1 MSLLVRRGRG
11 AEPRRPLR
19 NLADRL
25 ANAVGTRAGERFPS
39 LREGEIR
46 TVLMGA
52 GLYKTPPLRFLGYR
66 VLAAIGAPFLWL
78 WFAPKRGLA
87 VEMRR
92 RRKAAAEQKAQK
104 APFTILV
111 PLVFLIFPAMFVV
124 LLGPALCSIMDAF

>member
-1 MSLLVRRGRG
+1 LQTLGRID
-11 AEPRRPLR
+11 ACRFSSAEAVELEPRRPLR

-78 WFAPKRGLA
+78 WFAPKVG
-87 VEMRR
+87 
-92 RRKAAAEQKAQK
+92 
-104 APFTILV
+104 V
-111 PLVFLIFPAMFVV
+111 PTT
-124 LLGPALCSIMDAF
+124 LGTLSTPD

>member
-1 MSLLVRRGRG
+1 MGLSTNEALQNMLARADTPSVRSFVRSI
-11 AEPRRPLR
+11 LQ
-19 NLADRL
+19 
-25 ANAVGTRAGERFPS
+25 GE
-39 LREGEIR
+39 
-46 TVLMGA
+46 T
-52 GLYKTPPLRFLGYR
+52 LG
-66 VLAAIGAPFLWL
+66 VSIGQIM
-78 WFAPKRGLA
+78 RGLA

>member
-1 MSLLVRRGRG
+1 MLQEQRMGLSTNEALQNMLRGPTRRRCGRSS
-11 AEPRRPLR
+11 ARSCKDARRL
-19 NLADRL
+19 D
-25 ANAVGTRAGERFPS
+25 GQ
-39 LREGEIR
+39 I
-46 TVLMGA
+46 M
-52 GLYKTPPLRFLGYR
+52 
-66 VLAAIGAPFLWL
+66 
-78 WFAPKRGLA
+78 RGLA